1 MNLLAVLSKT
11 AKGAEEIATRKYKLY
26 QRTRALLIVVNGK
39 STATEI
45 LKKFEQMPDVAQKME
60 FLLSGGFVAE
70 TAAAAQSAA
79 AVAPS
84 AAFEAARAQL
94 ARAMLDALGPAGDGI
109 TEKIEACRSAQELK
123 DYIDTR
129 RANLEAAL
137 GRRGEPFWRKA
148 KELLG

>member
-1 MNLLAVLSKT
+1 MT
-11 AKGAEEIATRKYKLY
+11 
-26 QRTRALLIVVNGK
+26 NGK

-45 LKKFEQMPDVAQKME
+45 LQKFEQMPDVAQKME
-60 FLLSGGFVAE
+60 VLLAGGFVAE
-70 TAAAAQSAA
+70 AAAATETAAAA
-79 AVAPS
+79 APS

-137 GRRGEPFWRKA
+137 GRRGDAFWRKA
-148 KELLG
+148 KETFG